1 MRFIFPEP
9 WNFIYFWKQLLY
21 SFMFPPE
28 FHWTDTCWCKKSV
41 EVGSLSHYLQ
51 GLGYARLC
59 KISSI
64 TSMSNFTFG
73 SSTESA
79 VRFQPIGESVE
90 NAIRWLS
97 LSPLDSRKIVRILR
111 FTTLRLERENI
122 SHLSRE
128 SRKIIDSKVPA
139 SKGIC
144 DRSQEG
150 QISGQG
156 IFLAINF
163 IFWYC
168 WWKIPANQSDM
179 VNITMIYRVF
189 FPPSKRFFGPW
200 DFWSINVVWCWSTD
214 MAQGIKLKYDEKNRR
229 TSG

>member
-1 MRFIFPEP
+1 MQDFFHHQYVKFHIR
-9 WNFIYFWKQLLY
+9 KLY
-21 SFMFPPE
+21 R
-28 FHWTDTCWCKKSV
+28 
-41 EVGSLSHYLQ
+41 VGSSFSTNWW
-51 GLGYARLC
+51 
-59 KISSI
+59 ISRKRD
-64 TSMSNFTFG
+64 TL
-73 SSTESA
+73 
-79 VRFQPIGESVE
+79 VE
-90 NAIRWLS
+90 PF
-97 LSPLDSRKIVRILR
+97 PLDSRKIVRILR

-156 IFLAINF
+156 IFLAINS

-214 MAQGIKLKYDEKNRR
+214 MAQGIKLKYDEKK
-229 TSG
+229 SPHKWIVVCL

>member
-1 MRFIFPEP
+1 MQDFFHHQYVKFHIR
-9 WNFIYFWKQLLY
+9 KLY
-21 SFMFPPE
+21 R
-28 FHWTDTCWCKKSV
+28 
-41 EVGSLSHYLQ
+41 VGSSFSTNWW
-51 GLGYARLC
+51 
-59 KISSI
+59 IS
-64 TSMSNFTFG
+64 
-73 SSTESA
+73 
-79 VRFQPIGESVE
+79 RK
-90 NAIRWLS
+90 RDS

-189 FPPSKRFFGPW
+189 FHHPNGFLALGISEA
-200 DFWSINVVWCWSTD
+200 STSYD
-214 MAQGIKLKYDEKNRR
+214 ADRLIWLKVSSWNMMKKIAAQVDSCLPLSYW
-229 TSG
+229 

>member
-97 LSPLDSRKIVRILR
+97 LSPLGQQKNS
-111 FTTLRLERENI
+111 
-122 SHLSRE
+122 S
-128 SRKIIDSKVPA
+128 DSKIYDPPFGTRKHIPPFTGKPENHRLKSA
-139 SKGIC
+139 GFKG
-144 DRSQEG
+144 DMWSFPGGSNFWPRH
-150 QISGQG
+150 
-156 IFLAINF
+156 IFGHKFYILILLMEN
-163 IFWYC
+163 
-168 WWKIPANQSDM
+168 S
-179 VNITMIYRVF
+179 R
-189 FPPSKRFFGPW
+189 
-200 DFWSINVVWCWSTD
+200 
-214 MAQGIKLKYDEKNRR
+214 
-229 TSG
+229 